1 MTADAPPGRA
11 EIVTKAVHE
20 PQRAVA
26 VPGGTAFV
34 FSARSPVKESDNEDS
49 AAVIP
54 IDGRRTVIA
63 VADGVGGQPQGEAAS
78 QLSLEILVS
87 TLEGVNPN
95 IESLRPAILDALEQ
109 ASSEIQALGVGAGT
123 TIAIAEI
130 DGDIVRP
137 YHVGDSMILLVGQR
151 GKVRHIT
158 SPHSP
163 VGYAVKA
170 GMICPVAAM
179 HHHERH
185 LVSNLLGISQMWIDV
200 GSPVRMQP
208 RDTLLLAS
216 DGLFDNLHEDEIIE
230 LVRKGS
236 AEEAVGRL
244 AESARRRMLQPGSSE
259 PSKPDDLTFL
269 LYRRTVA
276 PSGSAARRRRRH
288 AARDAKTNA
297 EAH

>member
-1 MTADAPPGRA
+1 
-11 EIVTKAVHE
+11 
-20 PQRAVA
+20 
-26 VPGGTAFV
+26 V